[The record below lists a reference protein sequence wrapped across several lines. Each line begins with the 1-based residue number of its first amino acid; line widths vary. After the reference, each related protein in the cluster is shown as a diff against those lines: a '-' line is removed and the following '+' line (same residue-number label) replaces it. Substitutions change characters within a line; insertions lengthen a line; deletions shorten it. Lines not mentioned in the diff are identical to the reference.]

1 MFNKVLAVVLSTV
14 GALAATIGSQGC
26 VFFFL
31 DEPKC
36 PKSLIK

>member
-1 MFNKVLAVVLSTV
+1 MFFANLLSGFATLFASECSNKCLVL
-14 GALAATIGSQGC
+14 II
-26 VFFFL
+26 